1 MSASMV
7 SAVYGYRFFLF
18 FFPGDLEFDCLVSRV
33 SLRRRPQRER
43 VIIGCVH
50 GSAVPSPSWSK
61 DSLGKEMIRER
72 R

>member
-1 MSASMV
+1 MSALNGL
-7 SAVYGYRFFLF
+7 SAVYGYRLF
-18 FFPGDLEFDCLVSRV
+18 FFSGDLEFDCLVYRV
-33 SLRRRPQRER
+33 SLRWRPRRER

>member
-7 SAVYGYRFFLF
+7 YRLFTDIGFSFFS
-18 FFPGDLEFDCLVSRV
+18 GDLEFDCLVFCV
-33 SLRRRPQRER
+33 PLRQRPRRER